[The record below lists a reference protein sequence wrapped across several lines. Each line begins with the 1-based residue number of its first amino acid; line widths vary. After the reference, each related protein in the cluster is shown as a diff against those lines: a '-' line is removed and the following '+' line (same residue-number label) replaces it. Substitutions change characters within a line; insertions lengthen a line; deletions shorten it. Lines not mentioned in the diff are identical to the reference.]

1 MGLLAIH
8 MHCVFV
14 LLMVLLDV
22 QNFLIWMKSDISN
35 FSLTGSAFGAISIFY
50 NKTSYRSVTYI
61 QKGAQTTNRQFTAFS
76 EGKHTYEKPA
86 CRLTNR
92 ARPVSQKLPSRFL
105 QG

>member
-35 FSLTGSAFGAISIFY
+35 FSLTGSAFGAFSVFY
-50 NKTSYRSVTYI
+50 NKTSYR
-61 QKGAQTTNRQFTAFS
+61 
-76 EGKHTYEKPA
+76 
-86 CRLTNR
+86 
-92 ARPVSQKLPSRFL
+92 
-105 QG
+105 